1 MQQSKKEVSQKGFT
15 VAEVIVGIVLF
26 GILMPTIILTVLNLA
41 DLNDRASDLNR
52 VNILAE
58 NKFEQLRNEGFN
70 SLVNGTYAFTGELD
84 ASISSPRSAS
94 YTISTPKTGQKQIN
108 ININYAEKN
117 QTRTLQY
124 RSMISELGVAQ

>member
-1 MQQSKKEVSQKGFT
+1 MKLSKKMLNQKGFT

-26 GILMPTIILTVLNLA
+26 GILMPVIILTVMNLA

-70 SLVNGTYAFTGELD
+70 SLVNGTYVFTNELD
-84 ASISSPRSAS
+84 VSINNPRSAT
-94 YTISTPKTGQKQIN
+94 YTISTPETGQKQID
-108 ININYAEKN
+108 INVTYAEKN
-117 QTRTLQY
+117 QTRTLHY
-124 RSMISELGVAQ
+124 RSLISELGVAQ

>member
-1 MQQSKKEVSQKGFT
+1 MKLIKSKLDQKGFT
-15 VAEVIVGIVLF
+15 VAEVLVGIVLF
-26 GILMPTIILTVLNLA
+26 GILMPAIILTVLNLA

-70 SLVNGTYAFTGELD
+70 SLSDGTYTFTNELD
-84 ASISSPRSAS
+84 VSITSPRSAT
-94 YTISTPKTGQKQIN
+94 YTVSTPETGQKQIL
-108 ININYAEKN
+108 IDVSYAEKN

-124 RSMISELGVAQ
+124 RSLISELGVAQ